1 MNLFRNKCTN
11 RRLAREH
18 VNAFPLLV
26 LGVILLSACEGFW
39 GTKTDSD
46 FLDEPVYTNRA
57 VAYVPIQPVWDNL
70 VYPIDVI
77 AGWDELIYVADSGT
91 QEIVSFD
98 QAGNELGRYFIQG
111 LSAISQDRR
120 LDILAAGTRD
130 TVIGGTP
137 YTLPAIYRLDL
148 NKTGDYG
155 LENATLKRLIT
166 HPFYFKSG
174 TPTGSDSVV
183 RFTGIAP
190 LGDNRYYVSR
200 TGPSNFVNQFG
211 GPNDAVILFTA
222 EDVYQTPVEV
232 STNLGLFRNY
242 FVNPLAITSLAVPP
256 QSPAVTNRAD
266 FMFCSGGEGNLL
278 KVQLIRFEES
288 TFGASFEVVNLT
300 AGDTSRADGF
310 LYEPGRFTRPSAVT
324 TTGDGTNYFFVLD
337 AEKDSLYQFNGLGYE
352 GVNPPP
358 GSNTNKVILASFGG
372 TGEGLTQFREPRGVA
387 YLNRIV
393 YVADAGNSRVL
404 RFQLTTDFD

>member
-1 MNLFRNKCTN
+1 MRHFSFSSIRQILQTSQVSFFG
-11 RRLAREH
+11 AI
-18 VNAFPLLV
+18 
-26 LGVILLSACEGFW
+26 ILLFSTSCEGFW
-39 GTKTDSD
+39 GTKTDTD
-46 FLDEPVYTNRA
+46 FLDEPIYDSRT

-98 QAGNELGRYFIQG
+98 QAGNELGRYFVQD
-111 LSAISQDRR
+111 LSAIAQDRR
-120 LDILAAGTRD
+120 LDLLAAGTRD
-130 TVIGGTP
+130 TVINGTP

-155 LENATLKRLIT
+155 LSNASLKRLTT

-190 LGDNRYYVSR
+190 LSDNRYYVTR

-211 GPNDAVILFTA
+211 GPNDAVILFTG
-222 EDVYQTPVEV
+222 EDNYQIPVSV
-232 STNLGLFRNY
+232 NTNLGLFRNY
-242 FVNPLAITSLAVPP
+242 FVNPQAITSLAVPP
-256 QSPAVTNRAD
+256 QSPSVTSSGD

-278 KVQLIRFEES
+278 KVQLIRFVDTE
-288 TFGASFEVVNLT
+288 FGSSYEVVNLA
-300 AGDTSRADGF
+300 AGDTSRADRF
-310 LYEPGRFTRPSAVT
+310 LYEPGRFIEPSAVT

-337 AEKDSLYQFNGLGYE
+337 AEKDSLYQFNGLGFE

-358 GSNTNKVILASFGG
+358 GANGTKVIRASFGG

-404 RFQLTTDFD
+404 RFKLTTDFD